1 MKIVKLS
8 LVGILSL
15 GTIFGVTNATEAAVA
30 GELESDANVIFEENN
45 DITPPTDPDNPDPEN
60 PIGPEVDPEVPG
72 QEIKPGTPGPLSIDH
87 ASHFNFGK
95 VKKSGNEE
103 TYFAKA
109 ITFKNSDD
117 TDGKNAPF
125 IQVTDNRGSE
135 AGWQVQVAQEGQLK
149 NTDTDLELDGA
160 QIKVSN
166 GIVNSLA
173 DTAGVTSAADTIVLD
188 PEGNPHV
195 VLTAEAGH
203 GAGTFTNKF
212 GELDGDVTKDVS
224 LTVPRG
230 SRIDDGHYQT
240 SLKWT
245 LYDTPDSK

>member
-1 MKIVKLS
+1 MKIAKLS

-15 GTIFGVTNATEAAVA
+15 ATVFGVSSGVDASKVGDLDSE
-30 GELESDANVIFEENN
+30 ANVIFEENN
-45 DITPPTDPDNPDPEN
+45 DVTKPVDPNNPDPEK
-60 PIGPEVDPEVPG
+60 PIGPEPDPDHPG
-72 QEIKPGTPGPLSIDH
+72 QTIPEGTPGPLSIDH

-95 VKKSGNEE
+95 VKKSGNEQ

-109 ITFKNSDD
+109 INFTNV
-117 TDGKNAPF
+117 DGSKDKTAPY

-135 AGWQVQVAQEGQLK
+135 AGWQVQVSQEGQLK
-149 NTDTDLELDGA
+149 NVDTDLELEGA

-166 GIVNSLA
+166 GIVNSIA
-173 DTAGVTSAADTIVLD
+173 DKTGVTAAANEIELD
-188 PEGNPHV
+188 PQGQAHV

-212 GELDGDVTKDVS
+212 GELEDGVTKDVS

-245 LYDTPDSK
+245 LYDTPDGK